1 MDITK
6 TVESKISEFFISQSI
21 AFNAK
26 QTDLK
31 LIVSNN
37 ASGNLKYELYQNMK
51 FLKYA
56 TINEI
61 LKLNMLEK
69 FITNEGKVEQKLHE
83 IIQKYAN
90 EQSVAK
96 IDVQIKFEGS
106 MEYFYLIKRQVKQQV
121 QLNQIF

>member
-1 MDITK
+1 
-6 TVESKISEFFISQSI
+6 
-21 AFNAK
+21 
-26 QTDLK
+26 
-31 LIVSNN
+31 
-37 ASGNLKYELYQNMK
+37 MK

>member
-6 TVESKISEFFISQSI
+6 TVEHKIETYFQSQAS

-31 LIVSNN
+31 LIISNN
-37 ASGNLKYELYQNMK
+37 LKGELKYELYENMK
-51 FLKYA
+51 FLKWS
-56 TINEI
+56 TLPEI
-61 LKLNMLEK
+61 LKLTFVER
-69 FITNEGKVEQKLHE
+69 IVTNEEKVENKLHE

-90 EQSVAK
+90 EQAVAK
-96 IDVQIKFEGS
+96 TDVQIKFEGS
-106 MEYFYLIKRQVKQQV
+106 MEYFYLINRKVTQQV